1 MARPVEQTAVRV
13 LVVDD
18 DASFAD
24 LVAGVLTERGYLAV
38 ATAEPSEGL
47 RLLSQDR
54 FAVAIVDLVM
64 PGMGGLEFADRLR
77 AQSPDTQVVILTG
90 QPDLDSAVEGIRQG
104 VFDYLEKAQ
113 LHMGRLLRSVESA
126 VDRSGLVRHN
136 RELVAALSESNDLLK
151 GLHASSAA
159 ISGAQHIDRLL
170 SQVVQAA
177 RETCRAESARVVLFD
192 RSHTGELVVSGVEG
206 PGGTTLRGLRLRP
219 GQGILGLALERDE
232 AVGVAQPAAHPRYD
246 PRCDALPT
254 SLPGLVCSPLKHRDV
269 LGVLVVAGSRRP
281 GGFGGPDQEA
291 LTILARQAAVAIDN
305 ALGQERAVNFFTH
318 ASGILVEFIEAV
330 DVNHPG
336 HSSNVAVLSDMLSR
350 RLGLS
355 DAERRNIHFGALL
368 HDIGKVRLERSL
380 MRSTGALPPG
390 ARARLEQHPALGL
403 EILKPITLWEEILAI
418 VHAHHERWDGK
429 GYPRGLAG
437 DEIPLGAR
445 IVAVAEAYDVMT
457 CPTAHA
463 RERDPGG
470 PLAELEACSGT
481 QFDPRI
487 VRLFLAELREHGD
500 PRLVR

>member
-1 MARPVEQTAVRV
+1 METTAVRV

-18 DASFAD
+18 DASFGDMVAD
-24 LVAGVLTERGYLAV
+24 VLVERGYLAV
-38 ATAEPSEGL
+38 ATVEAAEAL
-47 RLLSQDR
+47 RLLAQDS
-54 FAVAIVDLVM
+54 FAVAVVDLVM
-64 PGMGGLEFADRLR
+64 PGMSGLEFADRLR
-77 AQSPDTQVVILTG
+77 AQSPETQIVILTG

-113 LHMGRLLRSVESA
+113 LQMGRLLRSVEA
-126 VDRSGLVRHN
+126 AIDRSSLVRHN

-159 ISGAQHIDRLL
+159 ISGAQHSDRLL
-170 SQVVQAA
+170 AQVVQAA
-177 RETCRAESARVVLFD
+177 CETCCAEAARVVLFD
-192 RSHTGELVVSGVEG
+192 RSHTGELVVSNVEG
-206 PGGTTLRGLRLRP
+206 PGGATLRGLRLRP
-219 GQGILGLALERDE
+219 GQGILSLALERDE
-232 AVGVAQPAAHPRYD
+232 AVAVAQVAAHPRYD
-246 PRCDALPT
+246 PRCDELPA
-254 SLPGLVCSPLKHRDV
+254 SAAGLICTPLRHRDV
-269 LGVLVVAGSRRP
+269 LGVLAAAGSRRP
-281 GGFGGPDQEA
+281 GGFGSPDQEA
-291 LTILARQAAVAIDN
+291 LTILARQSAVAIDN

-330 DVNHPG
+330 DVNYPG
-336 HSSNVAVLSDMLSR
+336 HSSNVAVLSDMISR

-368 HDIGKVRLERSL
+368 HDIGKVRLERSI
-380 MRSTGALPPG
+380 MNSTGALSQE

-418 VHAHHERWDGK
+418 IHAHHERWDGN
-429 GYPRGLAG
+429 GYPRALAA

-445 IVAVAEAYDVMT
+445 IVSVAEAYDVMT
-457 CPTAHA
+457 RSTAHA

-500 PRLVR
+500 PRLARP